1 MALAAGLNLP
11 ILYIDEH
18 STWSSRLS
26 SATMRTKALPGAATH
41 PWLQRETPGKD
52 PEQIEMTEFPFII
65 GRNESCDF
73 QILSSRVSRE
83 HAEFVR
89 DGAGFRLRD
98 LKSTNGTFVNG
109 QRIDEARLNDGDL
122 VVIADVEFT
131 FHRGIEAARATVTHV
146 MTGTQPASGE
156 EDAFRDLIHAV
167 RAHHETLLHRATRNR
182 FQPIVDL
189 KDGKYVG
196 YEAISRPAR
205 PVESDSA
212 QRLLAATDCR
222 LTERLSHL
230 HRMVAAE
237 HVAKVSD
244 VTMLFVNLQPAEV
257 GADSIPD
264 SLRRL
269 QQLAGGKQ
277 IVAEIPDSAVVDIP
291 YFRDF
296 RNRLRDLG
304 VGVAYDGFAGS
315 PHQIKAQR
323 EFAPDYLKLAPV
335 LARGVDRSTQRQ
347 QQIQALVDA
356 ASQIGVRLIA
366 DGVHTENEAQTCAS
380 LGCKYGQGDH
390 FGRAQTIDWPIEGF
404 TAG

>member
-1 MALAAGLNLP
+1 
-11 ILYIDEH
+11 
-18 STWSSRLS
+18 
-26 SATMRTKALPGAATH
+26 MRTKILPGATSTL
-41 PWLQRETPGKD
+41 PWLQRETPGKE
-52 PEQIEMTEFPFII
+52 PELIELNDFPFTL

-83 HAEFVR
+83 HAEIVR
-89 DGAGFRLRD
+89 DGASFRLRD
-98 LKSTNGTFVNG
+98 LKSTNGTFNNG
-109 QRIDEARLNDGDL
+109 QRIDEVRLNDGDL
-122 VVIADVEFT
+122 IVIADVEFV
-131 FHRGIEAARATVTHV
+131 FHRGNDSAAARKTVTQV
-146 MTGTQPASGE
+146 MEGGREQNTSE
-156 EDAFRDLIHAV
+156 EDAFRELIYAV
-167 RAHHETLLHRATRNR
+167 RAHQETLLHRATRSR

-189 KDGKYVG
+189 ADSRCVG
-196 YEAISRPAR
+196 YEAIHRAPR
-205 PVESDSA
+205 GEEPTPA
-212 QRLLAATDCR
+212 QRLLEATDCR
-222 LTERLSHL
+222 LTERMSHL

-237 HVAKVSD
+237 HVAKMTEG
-244 VTMLFVNLQPAEV
+244 TMLFVNLQPAEV

-269 QQLAGGKQ
+269 AQLAGGKQ

-296 RNRLRDLG
+296 RHKLRELG

-347 QQIQALVDA
+347 QQIQALVEA
-356 ASQIGVRLIA
+356 AREIGVNLIA

-380 LGCKYGQGDH
+380 IGCKYGQGDH
-390 FGRAQTIDWPIEGF
+390 FGKAQTIDWPVEGF